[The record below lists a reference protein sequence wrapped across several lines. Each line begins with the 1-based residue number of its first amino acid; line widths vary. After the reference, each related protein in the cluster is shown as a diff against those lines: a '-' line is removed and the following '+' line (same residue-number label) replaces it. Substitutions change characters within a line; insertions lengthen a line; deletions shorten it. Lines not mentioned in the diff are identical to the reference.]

1 MEYWNDF
8 FRALLEQFRPK
19 LEMDHIGEDILHAI
33 VPRSIGSID
42 VFGFNLIISDATVAS
57 WLVMAVLLV
66 LAIYL
71 GRKPQRVPEKKRQQ
85 LAETLVD
92 LLLKTCRSSNMTYEQ
107 AEQVMPVMVNRS
119 FFILDSAPLAAIT
132 S

>member
-19 LEMDHIGEDILHAI
+19 LEIDHIGEDILHAI

-71 GRKPQRVPEKKRQQ
+71 GRKPQRVPE
-85 LAETLVD
+85 
-92 LLLKTCRSSNMTYEQ
+92 
-107 AEQVMPVMVNRS
+107 
-119 FFILDSAPLAAIT
+119 
-132 S
+132 